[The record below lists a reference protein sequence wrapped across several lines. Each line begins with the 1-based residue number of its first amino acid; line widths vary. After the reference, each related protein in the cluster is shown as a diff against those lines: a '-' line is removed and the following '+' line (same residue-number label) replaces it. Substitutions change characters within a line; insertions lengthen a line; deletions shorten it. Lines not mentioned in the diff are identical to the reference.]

1 VLVPPLA
8 VGLLLLAAAM
18 HAGWNLLVKQ
28 ARERLIFTWCA
39 LLVGALCFTPLLA
52 FGAALPARAW
62 PFIIASAAM
71 EAAYYFALT
80 RAYGLGDFSLVY
92 PLARGTAPALLAV
105 WATLFLGER
114 LRPAGLLGLA
124 VLIGGLLVVGG
135 GVWWSRRGQ
144 VQVGPSGVAAAL
156 LVALCISIYSAIDG
170 AAVQTISPIPYTVL
184 ILGLSAVFCAP
195 AILLQYRRSAI
206 VAEWRV
212 NWPRIVTVGVLNLAT
227 YMLVL
232 IAYSRAQVAYAGAVR
247 EISVVFAALVGWR
260 WLGES
265 FGAYRT
271 VGALLIFAGIVIIAV
286 FG

>member
-1 VLVPPLA
+1 LPPLA

-28 ARERLIFTWCA
+28 ARERQIFTWCS
-39 LLVGALCFTPLLA
+39 LLVGALCFTPLL
-52 FGAALPARAW
+52 FVGATLPARAW
-62 PFIIASAAM
+62 PFIVASAAV
-71 EAAYYFALT
+71 EAAYFFALT

-92 PLARGTAPALLAV
+92 PLARGTAPALLAL

-114 LRPAGLLGLA
+114 LRPAGLLGLG
-124 VLIGGLLVVGG
+124 VLIGGLLVVGA
-135 GVWWSRRGQ
+135 GVWWARRGK

-156 LVALCISIYSAIDG
+156 LVALCISIYSTIDG
-170 AAVQTISPIPYTVL
+170 AAVRTISPVPYTVL
-184 ILGLSAVFCAP
+184 ILGLSAVFCTP
-195 AILLQYRRSAI
+195 AIALRYSRAAI
-206 VAEWRV
+206 AAEWRL
-212 NWPRIVTVGVLNLAT
+212 NWPRIVAVGVLNLAT

-260 WLGES
+260 WLGEP
-265 FGAYRT
+265 FGAHRT
-271 VGALLIFAGIVIIAV
+271 IGAFLIFTGIVIIAV

>member
-1 VLVPPLA
+1 MPPLA
-8 VGLLLLAAAM
+8 IGLLLLAAAM

-28 ARERLIFTWCA
+28 AREKEIFTWSS

-52 FGAALPARAW
+52 LGAALPARAW
-62 PFIIASAAM
+62 PFIITSAAV
-71 EAAYYFALT
+71 EAIYFFALT
-80 RAYGLGDFSLVY
+80 RAYGLGDFSLIY

-135 GVWWSRRGQ
+135 GVWWARRGKA
-144 VQVGPSGVAAAL
+144 QVGPSGVAAAL

-184 ILGLSAVFCAP
+184 ILGLSALFCTPVIA
-195 AILLQYRRSAI
+195 LRYRRAAI
-206 VAEWRV
+206 VAEWRL
-212 NWPRIVTVGVLNLAT
+212 NWPRIVTVGVLNLTT

-232 IAYSRAQVAYAGAVR
+232 FAYSRAQVAYAGAVR

-260 WLGES
+260 WLGEP
-265 FGAYRT
+265 FGAHRT
-271 VGALLIFAGIVIIAV
+271 VGALLIFTGIVIIAV
-286 FG
+286 LG